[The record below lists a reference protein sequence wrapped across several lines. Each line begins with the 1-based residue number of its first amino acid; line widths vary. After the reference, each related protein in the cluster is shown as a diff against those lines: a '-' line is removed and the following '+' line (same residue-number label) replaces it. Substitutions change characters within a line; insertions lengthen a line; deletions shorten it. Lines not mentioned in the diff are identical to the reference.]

1 MTQKKKIRSV
11 LARAATLALAAL
23 FAAVPAVAAPGNIV
37 FLGDSI
43 TQGGRY
49 LAGPVP
55 SYRYQLFK
63 NFVDNGADFSPMG
76 TTRGA
81 AGGANV
87 AALTPPY
94 RGKFFENV
102 SESAAS
108 ARSYQ
113 FSGHAGE
120 KRFRPDPGTA
130 FPPENRGPVT
140 LKLGLPNPFVKDARA
155 RKDSFFDGNVL
166 KKYTGETYASLYGN
180 EKADTLCVLIGIND
194 LFDARETDAE
204 IVAHIRGIVEAFQA
218 HNPAVRVHVFETLP
232 TGAFNG
238 TGTHGKNNYAAYNA
252 LLRRSAGKWSKGKSL
267 VTCDDVSQGFY
278 AEDGSMIDTSRGA
291 HPNAQGEL
299 VVAGNIARVLG
310 VGQRTAGLPRRA
322 NQALPKNFSREARAK
337 KPTPFTLAVC
347 LKMNATKRADDGLTE
362 ILCGNGDGKVGRLLV
377 GERGIYWGDTKKL
390 LYGAPPASAGKNL
403 FAGKGGEWIRVVWKP
418 DDATRGGFYV
428 WLGSQLVGEALA
440 GESAAQPDAPFLVSP
455 SGKSGAPAGG
465 ATVLDVRFDGAKAW
479 APENERGAR

>member
-81 AGGANV
+81 AGGVNV
-87 AALTPPY
+87 SALTPPY

-120 KRFRPDPGTA
+120 KRFRSDPGTA
-130 FPPENRGPVT
+130 LPPENRGPVT
-140 LKLGLPNPFVKDARA
+140 LKLGLPNPFVEDAAA
-155 RKDSFFDGNVL
+155 RENSFYDGAVL
-166 KKYTGETYASLYGN
+166 KKYAGDTYASLYGN

-238 TGTHGKNNYAAYNA
+238 TGTHGKNNRASFNR
-252 LLRRSAGKWSKGKSL
+252 LLRETAKSWSRGRSRVSCEDVSAGF
-267 VTCDDVSQGFY
+267 C

-299 VVAGNIARVLG
+299 VVAGNVARALG
-310 VGQRTAGLPRRA
+310 IGQRTAGLPRRA

-390 LYGAPPASAGKNL
+390 LYGAPPASAGKNI
-403 FAGKGGEWIRVVWKP
+403 FADGEKWVRVVWKP
-418 DDATRGGFYV
+418 DGETRGGFYV

-455 SGKSGAPAGG
+455 AEKSGVPAGG

>member
-81 AGGANV
+81 AGGVNV
-87 AALTPPY
+87 SALTPPY

-120 KRFRPDPGTA
+120 KRFRSDPGTA
-130 FPPENRGPVT
+130 LPPENRGPVT
-140 LKLGLPNPFVKDARA
+140 LKLGLPNPFVEDAAA
-155 RKDSFFDGNVL
+155 RENSFYDGAVL
-166 KKYTGETYASLYGN
+166 KKYAGDTYASLYGN

-238 TGTHGKNNYAAYNA
+238 TGTHGKNNRASFNR
-252 LLRRSAGKWSKGKSL
+252 LLRETAKSWSRGRSRVSCEDVSAGF
-267 VTCDDVSQGFY
+267 C
-278 AEDGSMIDTSRGA
+278 AEDGSMVDTARGA

-322 NQALPKNFSREARAK
+322 AEALPKKFSREARAK

-390 LYGAPPASAGKNL
+390 LYGAPPASAGKNI
-403 FAGKGGEWIRVVWKP
+403 FADGEKWIRVVWKP
-418 DDATRGGFYV
+418 DGETRGGFYV

-440 GESAAQPDAPFLVSP
+440 GESAAQPEAPFLVSP

>member
-1 MTQKKKIRSV
+1 MTQKKKMRSV

-81 AGGANV
+81 AGGV
-87 AALTPPY
+87 DVSALTPPY
-94 RGKFFENV
+94 RGKSFENV

-140 LKLGLPNPFVKDARA
+140 LKLGLPNPFVEDAAA
-155 RKDSFFDGNVL
+155 RENSFYDGAVL
-166 KKYTGETYASLYGN
+166 KKYAGDTYASLYGN
-180 EKADTLCVLIGIND
+180 EKADTLCVLVGIND

-204 IVAHIRGIVEAFQA
+204 IVAHVRGVVEAFQA

-238 TGTHGKNNYAAYNA
+238 TGTHGKNNRASFNR
-252 LLRRSAGKWSKGKSL
+252 LLRETAKSWSRGRSRVSCEDVSAGF
-267 VTCDDVSQGFY
+267 C
-278 AEDGSMIDTSRGA
+278 AEDGSMVDTARGA

-299 VVAGNIARVLG
+299 VVAGNIARALG

-322 NQALPKNFSREARAK
+322 AEALPKKFSRVPSAGRAG
-337 KPTPFTLAVC
+337 PRTLAVRV
-347 LKMNATKRADDGLTE
+347 KTSGTGSADAFLR
-362 ILCGNGDGKVGRLLV
+362 IVCGNGGNAVGELLV
-377 GERGIYWGDTKKL
+377 GEKGVYWEDEENL
-390 LYGAPPASAGKNL
+390 LYGVKPDMAGKNL

-418 DDATRGGFYV
+418 DGETRGGFYV

-440 GESAAQPDAPFLVSP
+440 GESAAQPEAPFLVSP

-465 ATVLDVRFDGAKAW
+465 ATVLDVRFDDAKAW

>member
-1 MTQKKKIRSV
+1 MTRKKKMRSV

-81 AGGANV
+81 AGGVNV
-87 AALTPPY
+87 SALTPDY
-94 RGKFFENV
+94 RGNAFPNV

-113 FSGHAGE
+113 YSGHDGNRTAAGP
-120 KRFRPDPGTA
+120 FPRPNPGTA
-130 FPPENRGPVT
+130 FPPQNRGPVS

-166 KKYTGETYASLYGN
+166 KKYTGETYASLYGDR
-180 EKADTLCVLIGIND
+180 KAETLCVMIGIND
-194 LFDARETDAE
+194 LYDAWEPPEKILENVRA
-204 IVAHIRGIVEAFQA
+204 IVAAYQTD
-218 HNPAVRVHVFETLP
+218 NPKIRVHVFEVLP
-232 TGAFNG
+232 TGADNG

-252 LLRRSAGKWSKGKSL
+252 LLRRSTGKWSKGKSL

-322 NQALPKNFSREARAK
+322 AEALPKNFSREARAK

-390 LYGAPPASAGKNL
+390 LYGAPPASAGKNI
-403 FAGKGGEWIRVVWKP
+403 FADGEKWVRVARKP
-418 DDATRGGFYV
+418 DDATPGGFYV
-428 WLGSQLVGEALA
+428 WFGAQLVGEALD
-440 GESAAQPDAPFLVSP
+440 GEDSALSDEHFLIETR
-455 SGKSGAPAGG
+455 GNPA
-465 ATVLDVRFDGAKAW
+465 AEIRDLRFDAKKAG

>member
-81 AGGANV
+81 AGGVNV
-87 AALTPPY
+87 SALTPPY

-120 KRFRPDPGTA
+120 KRFRSDPGTA
-130 FPPENRGPVT
+130 LPPENRGPVT
-140 LKLGLPNPFVKDARA
+140 LKLGLPNPFVEDAAA
-155 RKDSFFDGNVL
+155 RENSFYDGAVL
-166 KKYTGETYASLYGN
+166 KKYAGDTYASLYGN

-194 LFDARETDAE
+194 LYDAWEPPEKILENVRA
-204 IVAHIRGIVEAFQA
+204 IVAAYQTD
-218 HNPAVRVHVFETLP
+218 NPKIRVHVFEVLP
-232 TGAFNG
+232 TGADNG

-390 LYGAPPASAGKNL
+390 LYGAPPASAGKNI
-403 FAGKGGEWIRVVWKP
+403 FADGEKWVRVARKP
-418 DDATRGGFYV
+418 DDATPGGFYV
-428 WLGSQLVGEALA
+428 WFGAQLVGEALD
-440 GESAAQPDAPFLVSP
+440 GEDSALSDEHFLIETR
-455 SGKSGAPAGG
+455 GNPA
-465 ATVLDVRFDGAKAW
+465 AEIRDLRFDAKKAW
-479 APENERGAR
+479 APENEPRGA

>member
-11 LARAATLALAAL
+11 LARAAALALAAL

-120 KRFRPDPGTA
+120 KRFRSDPGTA
-130 FPPENRGPVT
+130 LPPENRGPVT
-140 LKLGLPNPFVKDARA
+140 LKLGLPNPFVEDAAA
-155 RKDSFFDGNVL
+155 RENSFYDGAVL
-166 KKYTGETYASLYGN
+166 KKYAGDTYASLYGN

-238 TGTHGKNNYAAYNA
+238 TGTHGKNNRASFNR
-252 LLRRSAGKWSKGKSL
+252 LLRETAKSWSRGRSRVSCEDVSAGF
-267 VTCDDVSQGFY
+267 C
-278 AEDGSMIDTSRGA
+278 AEDGSMVDTARGA

-299 VVAGNIARVLG
+299 VVAGNIARALG

-390 LYGAPPASAGKNL
+390 LYGAPPASAGKNI
-403 FAGKGGEWIRVVWKP
+403 FADGEKWVRVARKP
-418 DDATRGGFYV
+418 DDATPGGFYV
-428 WLGSQLVGEALA
+428 WFGAQLVGEALD
-440 GESAAQPDAPFLVSP
+440 GEDSALSDEHFLIETR
-455 SGKSGAPAGG
+455 GNPA
-465 ATVLDVRFDGAKAW
+465 AEIRDLRFDAKKAW
-479 APENERGAR
+479 APENEPRGA

>member
-1 MTQKKKIRSV
+1 MHSV

-140 LKLGLPNPFVKDARA
+140 LKLGLPNPFVEDAAA
-155 RKDSFFDGNVL
+155 RENSFYDGAVL
-166 KKYTGETYASLYGN
+166 KKYAGDTYASLYGN
-180 EKADTLCVLIGIND
+180 EKADTLCVLVGIND

-204 IVAHIRGIVEAFQA
+204 IVAHIRGVVEAFQA

-299 VVAGNIARVLG
+299 VVAGNVARALG
-310 VGQRTAGLPRRA
+310 IGQRTAGLPRRA
-322 NQALPKNFSREARAK
+322 AEALPKKFSREARAK

-390 LYGAPPASAGKNL
+390 LYGAPPASAGKNI
-403 FAGKGGEWIRVVWKP
+403 FADGEKWVRVVWKP
-418 DDATRGGFYV
+418 DGETRGGFYV
-428 WLGSQLVGEALA
+428 WLGSQLVGEALS

-455 SGKSGAPAGG
+455 AEKSGVPAGG

>member
-81 AGGANV
+81 AGGVNV
-87 AALTPPY
+87 SALTPPY

-130 FPPENRGPVT
+130 FPPQNRGPVS

-166 KKYTGETYASLYGN
+166 KKYTGETYASLYGDR
-180 EKADTLCVLIGIND
+180 KAETLCVMIGIND
-194 LFDARETDAE
+194 LYDAWEPPEKILENVRA
-204 IVAHIRGIVEAFQA
+204 IVAAYQTD
-218 HNPAVRVHVFETLP
+218 NPKIRVHVFEVLP
-232 TGAFNG
+232 TGADNG

-390 LYGAPPASAGKNL
+390 LYGAPPASAGKNI
-403 FAGKGGEWIRVVWKP
+403 FADGEKWVRVARKP
-418 DDATRGGFYV
+418 DDATPGGFYV
-428 WLGSQLVGEALA
+428 WFGAQLVGEALD
-440 GESAAQPDAPFLVSP
+440 GEDSALSDEHFLIETR
-455 SGKSGAPAGG
+455 GNPA
-465 ATVLDVRFDGAKAW
+465 AEIRDLRFDAKKAW
-479 APENERGAR
+479 APENEPRGA

>member
-81 AGGANV
+81 AGGVNV
-87 AALTPPY
+87 SALTPDY
-94 RGKFFENV
+94 RGNAFPNV

-166 KKYTGETYASLYGN
+166 KKYTGETYASLYGDR
-180 EKADTLCVLIGIND
+180 KAETLCVMIGIND
-194 LFDARETDAE
+194 LYDAWEPPEKILENVRA
-204 IVAHIRGIVEAFQA
+204 IVAAYQTD
-218 HNPAVRVHVFETLP
+218 NPKIRVHVFEVLP
-232 TGAFNG
+232 TGADNG

-299 VVAGNIARVLG
+299 VVAGNVARALG
-310 VGQRTAGLPRRA
+310 IGQRTAGLPRRA

-390 LYGAPPASAGKNL
+390 LYGAPPASAGKNI
-403 FAGKGGEWIRVVWKP
+403 FADGEKWVRVVWKP
-418 DDATRGGFYV
+418 DGETRGGFYV
-428 WLGSQLVGEALA
+428 WLGSQLVGEALD
-440 GESAAQPDAPFLVSP
+440 GEDSALSDEHFLIETR
-455 SGKSGAPAGG
+455 GNPA
-465 ATVLDVRFDGAKAW
+465 AEIRDLRFDAKKAW
-479 APENERGAR
+479 APENEPRGA

>member
-1 MTQKKKIRSV
+1 MAQKKKIRSV
-11 LARAATLALAAL
+11 LARTATLALAAL

-120 KRFRPDPGTA
+120 KRFRSDPGTA
-130 FPPENRGPVT
+130 LPPENRGPVT
-140 LKLGLPNPFVKDARA
+140 LKLGLPNPFVEDAAA
-155 RKDSFFDGNVL
+155 RENSFYDGAVL
-166 KKYTGETYASLYGN
+166 KKYAGDTYASLYGN

-238 TGTHGKNNYAAYNA
+238 TGTHGKNNRASFNR
-252 LLRRSAGKWSKGKSL
+252 LLRETAKSWSRGRSRVSCEDVSAGF
-267 VTCDDVSQGFY
+267 C
-278 AEDGSMIDTSRGA
+278 AEDGSMVDTARGA

-299 VVAGNIARVLG
+299 VVAGNVARVLG

-322 NQALPKNFSREARAK
+322 AEALPKKFSREARAK

-390 LYGAPPASAGKNL
+390 LYGAPPASAGKNI
-403 FAGKGGEWIRVVWKP
+403 FADGEKWVRVARKP
-418 DDATRGGFYV
+418 DDATPGGFYV
-428 WLGSQLVGEALA
+428 WFGAQLVGEALD
-440 GESAAQPDAPFLVSP
+440 GEDSALSDEHFLIETR
-455 SGKSGAPAGG
+455 GNPA
-465 ATVLDVRFDGAKAW
+465 AEIRDLRFDGAKAW

>member
-1 MTQKKKIRSV
+1 MHSV
-11 LARAATLALAAL
+11 LARTATLALAAL

-81 AGGANV
+81 AGGV
-87 AALTPPY
+87 DVSALTPPY

-130 FPPENRGPVT
+130 LPPENRGPVT

-166 KKYTGETYASLYGN
+166 KKYTGETYASLYGDR
-180 EKADTLCVLIGIND
+180 KAETLCVMIGIND
-194 LFDARETDAE
+194 LYDAWEPPEKILENVRA
-204 IVAHIRGIVEAFQA
+204 IVAAYQTD
-218 HNPAVRVHVFETLP
+218 NPKIRVHVFEVLP
-232 TGAFNG
+232 TGADNG

-322 NQALPKNFSREARAK
+322 AEALPKNFSREARAK

-390 LYGAPPASAGKNL
+390 LYGAPPASAGKNI
-403 FAGKGGEWIRVVWKP
+403 FADGEKWVRVARKP
-418 DDATRGGFYV
+418 DDATPGGFYV
-428 WLGSQLVGEALA
+428 WFGAQLVGEALD
-440 GESAAQPDAPFLVSP
+440 GEDSALSDEHFLIETR
-455 SGKSGAPAGG
+455 GNPA
-465 ATVLDVRFDGAKAW
+465 AEIRDLRFDAKKAW

>member
-11 LARAATLALAAL
+11 LARAAALALAAL

-81 AGGANV
+81 AGGVNV
-87 AALTPPY
+87 SALTPPY

-218 HNPAVRVHVFETLP
+218 HNPAVRVHVFEVLP
-232 TGAFNG
+232 TGADNG

-310 VGQRTAGLPRRA
+310 IGQRTAGLPRRA
-322 NQALPKNFSREARAK
+322 AEALPKKFSREARAK

-390 LYGAPPASAGKNL
+390 LYGAPPASAGKNI
-403 FAGKGGEWIRVVWKP
+403 FADGEKWVRVARKP
-418 DDATRGGFYV
+418 DDATPGGFYV
-428 WLGSQLVGEALA
+428 WFGAQLVGEALD
-440 GESAAQPDAPFLVSP
+440 GEDSALSDEHFLIETR
-455 SGKSGAPAGG
+455 GNPA
-465 ATVLDVRFDGAKAW
+465 AEIRDLRFDAKKAW
-479 APENERGAR
+479 APENEPRGA